1 MRART
6 IARCL
11 TAILSCNLIV
21 CGALALGGEL
31 TLKDGTVLKGKQPVA
46 LDTVGIR
53 STRPDPDKSPNLA
66 VFMIEEAGAVQ
77 FFVPRLWVRDTN
89 LDANLRPAELF
100 KLPIENRGKHRR
112 IEQVAGQI
120 QEQPWDE
127 FGHRMAS
134 FNAEGKKVDV
144 MQEIYE
150 LNPRYVKVTAMK
162 YLWEFGLPTNSIP
175 PDTLDAMLHR
185 AIKKDKPDERFA
197 IARFYLDGEFY
208 QLAQKEL
215 DSIRVDYPEQA
226 KNVEE
231 LQLQLKNFLADQAVS
246 MLEERREAGQYKF
259 AYDTAKRFLSLNVPD
274 IRPGTLQT
282 LRQAITKVDEERV
295 KMEDARQ
302 LLGMLQAKLTK
313 EEAAEVA
320 PIRIAIS
327 EALHPDTLDRL
338 APFLDLAEAE
348 DRKPSEKLALA
359 LSGWVLGA
367 AQAET
372 DLKNALRLW
381 QARGLLLEYFRAEN
395 PGERTSVV
403 EKLREVEGIGHRQIA
418 RLIPLL
424 PPVLEAPLQSS
435 ETLFTVDIPRR
446 TEADSEIQYTALLPP
461 EYHSGRQYP
470 VIVAMHAAGMTPD
483 KEARWWA
490 RQAQRYGYIV
500 VAPTFADGKQQSYDY
515 GLTAHRAVLETVKD
529 VRRRFSVNSDRIF
542 LGGHGS
548 GADAVLDIGYSH
560 PDIFAGVMPITG
572 MLDRSTHFYRENARY
587 LPQFLIAGQLD
598 RSGVEKNAQDL
609 DDMMRKGF
617 PVIYAVFIGR
627 GYESYQSE
635 DVRLFDWMSRQRRA
649 KLPLEIDVKT
659 GRTTDNHFWWWTFA
673 NFPAKFGVSGWP
685 KEQKGVPR
693 PLVLRASAKRAPGGN
708 VINIECSAKWHGIWL
723 YPDVVSFEKPLIVRQ
738 SGKQLYNQIPEP
750 DISAMLEDFRL
761 RADRQQLAW
770 GYLELGTTATGNATT
785 ELNRRQRISARA
797 N

>member
-1 MRART
+1 MRARM
-6 IARCL
+6 IARRL
-11 TAILSCNLIV
+11 PAILCCGLIA
-21 CGALALGGEL
+21 CGTVRGGEL
-31 TLKDGTVLKGKQPVA
+31 TLKDGTILKGKQPVA
-46 LDTVGIR
+46 LDSVGIR
-53 STRPDPDKSPNLA
+53 ATRPDPDKSPNLA
-66 VFMIEEAGAVQ
+66 IFMIEEAGAVQ
-77 FFVPRLWVRDTN
+77 FFVPRLWVKDVN
-89 LDANLRPAELF
+89 LDANLRPSEVF
-100 KLPIENRGKHRR
+100 KLPVENRGKHRR

-120 QEQPWDE
+120 EEQPWDN

-134 FNAEGKKVDV
+134 FNAEGKKVNV
-144 MQEIYE
+144 MQEISE
-150 LNPRYVKVTAMK
+150 LNPRYVKVTAMN

-175 PDTLDAMLHR
+175 PETLDRMLHL

-215 DSIRVDYPEQA
+215 EGIRVDYPEQA

-231 LQLQLKNFLADQAVS
+231 LSLQLKNFLADQAVN
-246 MLEERREAGQYKF
+246 MLQERREAGQYKF
-259 AYDTAKRFLSLNVPD
+259 AYETAKRFLSLNVPD

-282 LRQAITKVDEERV
+282 LRQAITKVDEERA

-302 LLGMLQAKLTK
+302 LLGQLQAKLSK

-338 APFLDLAEAE
+338 APFLELADVE
-348 DRKPSEKLALA
+348 DRKPAEKLALA

-367 AQAET
+367 DQAQT
-372 DLKNALRLW
+372 DLKNGLRLW
-381 QARGLLLEYFRAEN
+381 QARGLLMEYFRADN

-403 EKLREVEGIGHRQIA
+403 EKLRQVEGVGHRQIA
-418 RLIPLL
+418 KLIPLL
-424 PPVLEAPLQSS
+424 PPVLDAPVQSS
-435 ETLFTVDIPRR
+435 ETLFTVDVPRR
-446 TEADSEIQYTALLPP
+446 TDADPEVHYTALLPP
-461 EYHSGRQYP
+461 EYHAGRQYP
-470 VIVAMHAAGMTPD
+470 VIVAMHAAGMTPE
-483 KEARWWA
+483 KEAKWWA

-500 VAPTFADGKQQSYDY
+500 VAPTFADAKQQSYDY
-515 GLTAHRAVLETVKD
+515 SVTAHRAVLETVKD
-529 VRRRFSVNSDRIF
+529 ARRRFSVNSDRIF
-542 LGGHGS
+542 LGGHGL

-560 PDIFAGVMPITG
+560 PDIFAGIMPITG

-598 RSGVEKNAQDL
+598 RTGVADNAQDL

-617 PVIYAVFIGR
+617 PLIYAVFVGR

-635 DVRLFDWMSRQRRA
+635 DARLFDWMSRQRRA
-649 KLPLEIDVKT
+649 KPPLEIEVKT

-673 NFPAKFGVSGWP
+673 NFPPKFGVIGWP
-685 KEQKGVPR
+685 KEQKGMPR
-693 PLVLRASAKRAPGGN
+693 PLVLRASAKRASGAN

-723 YPDVVSFEKPLIVRQ
+723 YPEIVSFEKPLIVRQ

-761 RADRQQLAW
+761 RGDRQQLAW
-770 GYLELGTTATGNATT
+770 GYLELGSTATGQTTT
-785 ELNRRQRISARA
+785 ELNRRQRISARP